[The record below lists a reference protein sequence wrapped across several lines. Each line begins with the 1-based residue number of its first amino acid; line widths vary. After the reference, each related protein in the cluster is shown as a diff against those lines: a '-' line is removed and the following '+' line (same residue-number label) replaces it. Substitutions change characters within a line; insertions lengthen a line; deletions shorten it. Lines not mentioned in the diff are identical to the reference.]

1 MCQCPLSPITDIA
14 LQTKLDVMM
23 RLKSLLTFVLFAAGM
38 LMLMSAMTGRSRVST
53 LGYAGLWVGAVTTI
67 VLAAVLKVEKL
78 SDVVRS

>member
-1 MCQCPLSPITDIA
+1 MPPITDIA

-38 LMLMSAMTGRSRVST
+38 LMSAMTGPSRVST
-53 LGYAGLWVGAVTTI
+53 FGYAGLWMGAVTTI
-67 VLAAVLKVEKL
+67 VLAAVLKAKKL

>member
-1 MCQCPLSPITDIA
+1 
-14 LQTKLDVMM
+14 MM

-53 LGYAGLWVGAVTTI
+53 LGCVGLWVGAVTTI

-78 SDVVRS
+78 SDVVRSWGRRGIRQADPGSSPG